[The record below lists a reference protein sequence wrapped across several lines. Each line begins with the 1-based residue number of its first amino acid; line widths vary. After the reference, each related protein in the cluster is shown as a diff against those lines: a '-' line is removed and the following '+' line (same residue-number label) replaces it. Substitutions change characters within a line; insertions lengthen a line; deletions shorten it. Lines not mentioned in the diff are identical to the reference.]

1 MIYAMILAG
10 GNGTRM
16 KSDLPK
22 QFLLLN
28 NKPIIIYSLEHFLL
42 NKSIDKII
50 ICCPNGWTNYTE
62 DIIKNYIDNTLA
74 IDIIEGGKSRS
85 ETLMNGC
92 NFISEKYGI
101 KSDDIIIT
109 HDAVRPFINQRII
122 NENIKY
128 TKKYGVV
135 STVIK
140 ASDTIFESNDSNTIS
155 NIPIRDKLY
164 HAQTPQSFNLK
175 KLMSVYQSL
184 TDNELNSLTDGCKA
198 FFLRNQPIYL
208 IDGEPSNIKITT
220 PFDLILAEN
229 ILAKQ

>member
-16 KSDLPK
+16 GSKLPK
-22 QFLLLN
+22 QYLLLN
-28 NKPIIIYSLEHFLL
+28 NKPIFIYSLEQFLL

-50 ICCPNGWTNYTE
+50 ICCPNDWINYTK
-62 DIIKNYIDNTLA
+62 DIIKQYNILN
-74 IDIIEGGKSRS
+74 IDIIEGGKSRP

-101 KSDDIIIT
+101 KNDDIIIT
-109 HDAVRPFINQRII
+109 HDAVRPFINQRMI
-122 NENIKY
+122 NDNIKY

-140 ASDTIFESNDSNTIS
+140 ASDTIFESNDNKIIS

-175 KLMSVYQSL
+175 KLISVYQSL
-184 TDNELNSLTDGCKA
+184 TDDELNSLTDGCKA
-198 FFLRNQPIYL
+198 FILRNKPVYL
-208 IDGEPSNIKITT
+208 VDGEPSNIKITT

-229 ILAKQ
+229 ILSKQ